1 MSCMETY
8 DDKYNVCPHCGYMR
22 GTKAEQ
28 PQHMEPETIL
38 HKKYIVGKVIGFG
51 GFGVTY
57 IGWDAVLNTKVAI
70 KEYLPSEFATR
81 YPGQTEVSVYNGQ
94 SRELFSS
101 GLHSFVEEAQ
111 RLAKFNSV
119 NGIVGIYDTFTENNT
134 AYIVMEYLEGQTLS
148 SYIKNNGPCT
158 YPEALAIMTPILE
171 ALSVVHKNGIIHR
184 DISPDNIFI
193 TKGGSVKLLDFGASR
208 YATAYNSKSLS
219 VIVKRGYAPPE
230 QYQRHGAQGPWTD
243 NYAVAAT
250 MYKLI
255 TGITPPDSMERIS
268 GDRLV
273 PPSNQ
278 GVQIDAGS
286 ENALMNA
293 LNLSTDR
300 RPKTAEE
307 FLAGLRSGQRAVDDD
322 IPAEKQPFPKWLKF
336 VTAGVAVLIIVIG
349 VLFGTGTVKVVGGK
363 LVFPNAPV
371 QSGYVRVPEVIK
383 QNKDKAKKLL
393 KEKNLEMLIVGKK
406 EFDNDVDK
414 DLICE
419 QNPSAGEKAK
429 ENSRVDVKVSGG
441 PKMGYMPET
450 VYYTEE
456 TAKKNI
462 EDQGLKAEVTQEY
475 SETVGRGGVISQNTQ
490 TNKAVKQGEKVKL
503 TVSKGPKEEK
513 SGSITIGNLEGK
525 DFETARQE
533 LLKDGVF
540 LLIKDSRYDNI
551 VPENQILSQQQK
563 SGTTVNKGDN
573 VYVIVSLGKEKVR
586 VPDVQ
591 YLTKANAENK
601 LKNLDLNV
609 KVNFSS
615 DEAVQDDLVLSQSI
629 ACGELV
635 EKDSEITIN
644 VNRLSADADV
654 EVTTEATT
662 ERTMETTTERV
673 TTTAVTT
680 TKPTTTKKTT
690 TTSSTGTLNG
700 TVVNSA
706 NGAAISNA
714 NIKIYK
720 ANSSSMV
727 TSVKTNGSGN
737 YSVKLAA
744 GKYVL
749 KITSSGFDE
758 LNMSVTVT
766 AGSTVSAPKAKMVKK
781 AATNCVVSGTI
792 TNALDGRGVPGA
804 TIKVRTGINNKS
816 GSYASGS
823 TTTNSSGNY
832 SLTLKTGTYT
842 LEVNAE
848 GYVKG
853 YINVSASG
861 STCNNQN
868 TSITPIVETG
878 KIRIVLTWGEQPR
891 DLDSHVRFNMDGN
904 TQEIYYAKK
913 TYVHNGVEVVQLD
926 HDDTNSYGPETVT
939 LNEPEATEYAYY
951 VYNFSRDGNLV
962 GSDAKVVV
970 YSGNREI
977 ATFTAPTTGSGDYW
991 DVCTIRG
998 DQVQA
1003 INVIHD

>member
-1 MSCMETY
+1 M
-8 DDKYNVCPHCGYMR
+8 
-22 GTKAEQ
+22 
-28 PQHMEPETIL
+28 
-38 HKKYIVGKVIGFG
+38 
-51 GFGVTY
+51 
-57 IGWDAVLNTKVAI
+57 
-70 KEYLPSEFATR
+70 
-81 YPGQTEVSVYNGQ
+81 
-94 SRELFSS
+94 
-101 GLHSFVEEAQ
+101 
-111 RLAKFNSV
+111 
-119 NGIVGIYDTFTENNT
+119 
-134 AYIVMEYLEGQTLS
+134 
-148 SYIKNNGPCT
+148 
-158 YPEALAIMTPILE
+158 
-171 ALSVVHKNGIIHR
+171 
-184 DISPDNIFI
+184 
-193 TKGGSVKLLDFGASR
+193 
-208 YATAYNSKSLS
+208 
-219 VIVKRGYAPPE
+219 
-230 QYQRHGAQGPWTD
+230 
-243 NYAVAAT
+243 
-250 MYKLI
+250 
-255 TGITPPDSMERIS
+255 
-268 GDRLV
+268 
-273 PPSNQ
+273 
-278 GVQIDAGS
+278 
-286 ENALMNA
+286 
-293 LNLSTDR
+293 
-300 RPKTAEE
+300 
-307 FLAGLRSGQRAVDDD
+307 
-322 IPAEKQPFPKWLKF
+322 
-336 VTAGVAVLIIVIG
+336 LIIVIG

-393 KEKNLEMLIVGKK
+393 EEKNLEMLIVGKK

-462 EDQGLKAEVTQEY
+462 EDQGLKAEVTHEY

-490 TNKAVKQGEKVKL
+490 TNQAVKQGEKVKL

-615 DEAVQDDLVLSQSI
+615 DEAVQDDLVLSQSV

-662 ERTMETTTERV
+662 ETTTERV

-714 NIKIYK
+714 NVKIYK

-804 TIKVRTGINNKS
+804 TIKVRTGINNKT
-816 GSYASGS
+816 GGYASGS
-823 TTTNSSGNY
+823 ATTNSSGNY
-832 SLTLKTGTYT
+832 SLTLRVGTYT
-842 LEVNAE
+842 LEVSKN
-848 GYVKG
+848 GYVTG

-861 STCNNQN
+861 STCKNQN
-868 TSITPIVETG
+868 TSITPVVETG

-891 DLDSHVRFNMDGN
+891 DLDSHVQFDMNGD

-926 HDDTNSYGPETVT
+926 HDDTSSYGPETIT

-970 YSGNREI
+970 YSGDREI

-991 DVCTIRG
+991 DVFTIRG
-998 DQVQA
+998 DQIQA
-1003 INVIHD
+1003 INVIHG

>member
-22 GTKAEQ
+22 GTKAAE

-81 YPGQTEVSVYNGQ
+81 YPGQTEVSVYNEQ

-148 SYIKNNGPCT
+148 SYIKNNGPCS
-158 YPEALAIMTPILE
+158 YAEALAIMTPILE

-250 MYKLI
+250 MYKLM

-293 LNLSTDR
+293 LNLSADR
-300 RPKTAEE
+300 RPRTAEE
-307 FLAGLRSGQRAVDDD
+307 FLAGLRSGQRSIEDD
-322 IPAEKQPFPKWLKF
+322 PMTEKQPFPKWLKF

-393 KEKNLEMLIVGKK
+393 EEKNLEMLIVGKK

-601 LKNLDLNV
+601 LKNLNLNV

-615 DEAVQDDLVLSQSI
+615 DEAVQDDLVLSQSV
-629 ACGELV
+629 ACGALV

-662 ERTMETTTERV
+662 ETTTERV

-792 TNALDGRGVPGA
+792 KNAENGTAVSGA
-804 TIKVRTGINNKS
+804 TIKVRTGINNKT
-816 GSYASGS
+816 GGYASGS
-823 TTTNSSGNY
+823 ATTNSSGNY
-832 SLTLKTGTYT
+832 SLTLRVGTYT
-842 LEVNAE
+842 LEVSKNGFAT
-848 GYVKG
+848 G

-861 STCNNQN
+861 STCKNQN

-878 KIRIVLTWGEQPR
+878 KIRIVLTWGETPQ
-891 DLDSHVRFNMDGN
+891 DLDSHVLFNMDGN
-904 TQEIYYAKK
+904 THEVDYRNPSYY
-913 TYVHNGVEVVQLD
+913 HNGVEFVQLD
-926 HDDTNSYGPETVT
+926 YDERNSYGPETIT
-939 LNEPEATEYAYY
+939 LNEPDMTEYTYFVRNYSKDSPLA
-951 VYNFSRDGNLV
+951 

-970 YSGNREI
+970 YSGDSEI
-977 ATFTAPTTGSGDYW
+977 ATFTAPTTGTGEYW
-991 DVCTIRG
+991 DVFTIRG
-998 DQVQA
+998 DQIQT
-1003 INVIHD
+1003 INVIHN